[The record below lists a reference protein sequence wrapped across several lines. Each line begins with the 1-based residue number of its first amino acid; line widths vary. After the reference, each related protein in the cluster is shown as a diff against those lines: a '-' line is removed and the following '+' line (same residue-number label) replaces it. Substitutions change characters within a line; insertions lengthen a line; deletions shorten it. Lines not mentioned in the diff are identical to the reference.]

1 MGNLS
6 STKEKNIV
14 NCGSVFLKKQFSINE
29 INKSFPYEVCT
40 IQDLYDATNL
50 KNGTNIDLAADLIN
64 KTENIKIVLTENSEF
79 KDLSIKFCES
89 LRALG
94 LNAERC
100 NLKEGIILENSN
112 VLMMLDFDLRCKY
125 LKKFFN
131 KSTNKSV
138 KIINIL
144 SEKHENEKNDAEL
157 NLYHLDWFNFSKALC
172 VEILLKSVYL
182 GILTKCYTQ

>member
-131 KSTNKSV
+131 K
-138 KIINIL
+138 
-144 SEKHENEKNDAEL
+144 
-157 NLYHLDWFNFSKALC
+157 
-172 VEILLKSVYL
+172 
-182 GILTKCYTQ
+182 